1 MKNLEN
7 NELEEKEKKELEE
20 IYKGLAE
27 LDQLQSNINAQRKL
41 LNNMLGVSDDDLTM
55 TEQIVL
61 AIDNYIE
68 DKNIAYR
75 VDDDESNETVKI
87 LKIINADTNS
97 TAVVKI
103 INMDWM

>member
-75 VDDDESNETVKI
+75 VDDNESNETVKV
-87 LKIINADTNS
+87 LKIVNADTNS